1 MEKQLKQ
8 MADQAASDVEFIC
21 SGAENYVKVAGTW
34 NNWKPQNLIYN
45 QQDDTW
51 MLSLNLKPGTYQYKY
66 IIDGDWIHDPSKR
79 WIEDDKGNVNN
90 VIVVES
96 LLDIVLRNYRMAN
109 LQKTLRRLRKTHA
122 EIKELKQRLGTCWYS
137 EVEKHKLDPKAG
149 V

>member
-1 MEKQLKQ
+1 MEQQLKQ
-8 MADQAASDVEFIC
+8 LSEQAASDVEFVC

-34 NNWKPQNLIYN
+34 NSWKPQNLIYN
-45 QQDDTW
+45 QEDDTW

-79 WIEDDKGNVNN
+79 WIEDGTGNVNN

-96 LLDIVLRNYRMAN
+96 LLDIVLRNYRMVN
-109 LQKTLRRLRKTHA
+109 LQKIVRRLRKTHA

>member
-109 LQKTLRRLRKTHA
+109 LQKTVRRLRKTHA

>member
-1 MEKQLKQ
+1 MEHQLKQ
-8 MADQAASDVEFIC
+8 LAVQAASDVEFVC

-34 NNWKPQNLIYN
+34 NNWRPQNLIYN
-45 QQDDTW
+45 QEDDTW

-96 LLDIVLRNYRMAN
+96 LLDIVVRNYRMAN
-109 LQKTLRRLRKTHA
+109 LQKIVRRLRKTHA

>member
-8 MADQAASDVEFIC
+8 MADQVASDVEFIC

-34 NNWKPQNLIYN
+34 NNWKPQNLIYK

-109 LQKTLRRLRKTHA
+109 LQKTVRRLRKTHA

>member
-1 MEKQLKQ
+1 

-66 IIDGDWIHDPSKR
+66 IIDGQPS
-79 WIEDDKGNVNN
+79 EDV
-90 VIVVES
+90 S
-96 LLDIVLRNYRMAN
+96 RLVLASCF
-109 LQKTLRRLRKTHA
+109 LQF
-122 EIKELKQRLGTCWYS
+122 GF
-137 EVEKHKLDPKAG
+137 
-149 V
+149 

>member
-1 MEKQLKQ
+1 MEQQLKQ
-8 MADQAASDVEFIC
+8 LSVQAVSDVEFVC

-45 QQDDTW
+45 QEDDTW
-51 MLSLNLKPGTYQYKY
+51 MLSLSLKPGTYQYKY

-79 WIEDDKGNVNN
+79 WIEDDTGNVNN

-96 LLDIVLRNYRMAN
+96 LLDIVVRNYRMAN
-109 LQKTLRRLRKTHA
+109 LQKIVRRLRKTHA